1 MSPSSLLVAK
11 TLFRFY
17 RPAFIWFIGF
27 LVVGTAVAMTI
38 VDRLTTPT
46 VSIWLLVAG
55 SALKY
60 WVLIVGIMVVV
71 THLRQFVIN
80 GITRRDVMAGGALFG
95 GTVAVIFAALVPI
108 GHGLERAL
116 LSLAGPVS
124 PEYPAFS
131 AGIALREFGH
141 FVPQELAF
149 LVAGLAIAAGFYR
162 YGGWPG
168 VLFLVPGAL
177 PVVVAEGLTGVDDEG
192 QLQTRLLSTPVA
204 VVVLL
209 VVTALVAVLYQR
221 EIRDVPIRPV
231 AG

>member
-1 MSPSSLLVAK
+1 MSPQARLVAK

-17 RPAFIWFIGF
+17 RPAFLFFIGF
-27 LVVGTAVAMTI
+27 LAVGTAVAMTI
-38 VDRLTTPT
+38 VDRLSTPT
-46 VSIWLLVAG
+46 LSIWLLVAG

-60 WVLIVGIMVVV
+60 WVLIVGIMLVV

-80 GITRRDVMAGGALFG
+80 GITRRDLITGAAVFG
-95 GTVAVIFAALVPI
+95 VTAAIVFAVLLPI

-116 LSLAGPVS
+116 LGLAGPVP

-131 AGIALREFGH
+131 AGVALGEFGRYL
-141 FVPQELAF
+141 PQELAF
-149 LVAGLAIAAGFYR
+149 LVSGLAIAAGFYR

-168 VLFLVPGAL
+168 ILIVVPGVL
-177 PVVVAEGLTGVDDEG
+177 PAAVAEGLIGIDENG
-192 QLQTRLLSTPVA
+192 HAETRLVSYPVA
-204 VVVLL
+204 LLVLL

-221 EIRDVPIRPV
+221 EMRDVPIRPV

>member
-1 MSPSSLLVAK
+1 MSPSSRLVAK

-17 RPAFIWFIGF
+17 RPAFLWFIGF
-27 LVVGTAVAMTI
+27 LVIGTAVAMSI

-60 WVLIVGIMVVV
+60 WVLIVGIMLVV

-80 GITRRDVMAGGALFG
+80 GTTRRDLITGAAVFG
-95 GTVAVIFAALVPI
+95 VTVAIGFAILVPI

-116 LSLAGPVS
+116 LALSGPVPS
-124 PEYPAFS
+124 GYPAFS
-131 AGIALREFGH
+131 AGIALSEFGRYL
-141 FVPQELAF
+141 PQELAF
-149 LVAGLAIAAGFYR
+149 LVSGLAIAAGFYR

-168 VLFLVPGAL
+168 VLFLVPGVL
-177 PVVVAEGLTGVDDEG
+177 PVVVAEGLVGFDENG
-192 QLQTRLLSTPVA
+192 HVQSRLLSYPVGL
-204 VVVLL
+204 VVVL

-221 EIRDVPIRPV
+221 EMRDVPIRPV